1 MIGRIE
7 EKKEEFNDYEIVMI
21 VKGLIECP
29 ESLNRRLITW
39 FLQKFMA
46 KVKQDPAGVDLKHL
60 LALVFDLSSFQDLE
74 IFVNKKLFDGLILSL
89 VSFIENR
96 KDRIPFLQYQDIL
109 TSINRLHDIHKKDL
123 FEVKDRVKAFLNSHS
138 SKDSLK
144 DYEPKILL
152 FLNGF
157 RNGYSA
163 QFDLQEVLR
172 LVDSNTDS
180 WGFKLLFPIMK
191 ITLCKE
197 NTEDIKKTEKR
208 LNIIYQKINKLLN
221 TKLRNYII
229 YEYYHQFSNQTFL
242 RECIEI
248 DPQDLEKSS
257 SFFKP
262 HTESLFDVNST
273 MKNQYIISEL
283 FIVLIEHD
291 QESWKA
297 PLKKFLDSLAPLPF
311 SNILLK
317 ILDFYHVTT
326 TLANGNISSSNNF
339 MRFILSSIEEN
350 MDKIISQGLITRILR
365 FLISV
370 DANRFKEKDQ
380 PMPELVSLIKS
391 INEKISSANQKE
403 VRSINIEMVR
413 RMHMRL
419 LSWDLADEV
428 QFVRELA
435 IKITQRSI
443 EDFDIFSMIEH
454 FGFLLEIDQEIS
466 RSFAR
471 SEIVVKR
478 LGEVKAMLGVGNM
491 RSLSTLNR
499 VIRLVLFVHEDAPTL
514 IKKKEKIEEQNSV
527 MWILKNKKRKTE
539 SKMLTKEDTLEML
552 EAIKDEV
559 IFFQI
564 ANKELISKTRREILH
579 LELGDDKQEPNKPS
593 HLLKICSPFVRRGIS
608 KSLHHFPGNP
618 S

>member
-1 MIGRIE
+1 
-7 EKKEEFNDYEIVMI
+7 
-21 VKGLIECP
+21 
-29 ESLNRRLITW
+29 
-39 FLQKFMA
+39 
-46 KVKQDPAGVDLKHL
+46 
-60 LALVFDLSSFQDLE
+60 
-74 IFVNKKLFDGLILSL
+74 
-89 VSFIENR
+89 
-96 KDRIPFLQYQDIL
+96 
-109 TSINRLHDIHKKDL
+109 
-123 FEVKDRVKAFLNSHS
+123 
-138 SKDSLK
+138 
-144 DYEPKILL
+144 
-152 FLNGF
+152 
-157 RNGYSA
+157 
-163 QFDLQEVLR
+163 
-172 LVDSNTDS
+172 
-180 WGFKLLFPIMK
+180 
-191 ITLCKE
+191 
-197 NTEDIKKTEKR
+197 
-208 LNIIYQKINKLLN
+208 
-221 TKLRNYII
+221 
-229 YEYYHQFSNQTFL
+229 
-242 RECIEI
+242 
-248 DPQDLEKSS
+248 
-257 SFFKP
+257 
-262 HTESLFDVNST
+262 
-273 MKNQYIISEL
+273 
-283 FIVLIEHD
+283 
-291 QESWKA
+291 
-297 PLKKFLDSLAPLPF
+297 
-311 SNILLK
+311 
-317 ILDFYHVTT
+317 
-326 TLANGNISSSNNF
+326 